1 MRLHPK
7 RWSLATK
14 WSLLLT
20 ALALGPLLAVISF
33 SYQSATQKLLEQRVI
48 ALHSAAADGA
58 ASLDDSLGERI
69 RQSKFLGTLP
79 SLRELGAAPLGAR
92 GEAQAAVAADLK
104 TLQSTYPYIKSLDL
118 LDSGGG
124 LLYSS
129 SGRLSMPKDAAML
142 KTVTSGQVYTGLSL
156 LSGVGEPGA
165 GVVVAT
171 PLGGGNILRTESS
184 PQFLLQRV
192 ARDDQRQATG
202 ALSLLLDSQGRVIAR
217 SDGNSA
223 EAAVT
228 LEDDG
233 RLTLGDGQTYYAQS
247 ATLSTLPWKY
257 VLALP
262 EALLAKDLAEQKL
275 RALLLALGVS
285 AIIGSLARL
294 LALSFTRPLARM
306 AETTRALA
314 AGDLTHSVAA
324 SPRLDEVGQLQNA
337 FAEAY
342 QQLRRLSA
350 RMRLSSLLVAEAADH
365 LHTMAV
371 QGEQVSVPV
380 ATASEKLSVV
390 AKDLERQVSH
400 FKV

>member
-1 MRLHPK
+1 
-7 RWSLATK
+7 
-14 WSLLLT
+14 
-20 ALALGPLLAVISF
+20 
-33 SYQSATQKLLEQRVI
+33 
-48 ALHSAAADGA
+48 
-58 ASLDDSLGERI
+58 
-69 RQSKFLGTLP
+69 
-79 SLRELGAAPLGAR
+79 
-92 GEAQAAVAADLK
+92 
-104 TLQSTYPYIKSLDL
+104 
-118 LDSGGG
+118 
-124 LLYSS
+124 
-129 SGRLSMPKDAAML
+129 ML
-142 KTVTSGQVYTGLSL
+142 KAVGTGEVYTGLSL
-156 LSGVGEPGA
+156 LSGVGQPGA

-171 PLGGGNILRTESS
+171 PLAGGTILRTESS

-202 ALSLLLDSQGRVIAR
+202 ALSLLLDSQGHVIAR
-217 SDGNSA
+217 SDGKDAA
-223 EAAVT
+223 EPVK

-233 RLTLGDGQTYYAQS
+233 RLTVGEGQTYFAQS
-247 ATLSTLPWKY
+247 ATLSTLPWRY

-262 EALLAKDLAEQKL
+262 EAFLSKDLAEQKFQ
-275 RALLLALGVS
+275 ALLLALGVS

-314 AGDLTHSVAA
+314 AGDLTHSVPA

-337 FAEAY
+337 FVEAY

-371 QGEQVSVPV
+371 QNEQVSVPI

-400 FKV
+400 VKV